1 MNLAQVFD
9 RLAGVSLQ
17 TALLVAIVFGLTRW
31 LPLAPRTRSLLWVI
45 VFAHGILAL
54 FFAVPLPLGHSTI
67 QPKFTV
73 VSREVVNRTTMPL
86 ERSAPSTFDPKSVA
100 VLGWAAGCLLTA
112 FFLGRRELSAR
123 RLLQQSRPAGEE
135 VLAQVEKVGQEMGI
149 TCVKVRLTD
158 GSIPPCT
165 AGFPFPTLY
174 LPAGLDVH
182 SDAFRALVI
191 HELAHVRHGDLPA
204 AIASTAA
211 RCLFFFH
218 PLTWLAHRE
227 WSIQKE
233 AACDA
238 EVLHRSSLSLPAY
251 CEVLIRCAQGRPI
264 FSAVIQ
270 AATQGFSHLHRR
282 ICEMKNTQKNK
293 KGAAP
298 VATIAALAISA
309 LAAVPVTVTARKA
322 LTHSPEHATGSL
334 PSIMSQAQTIEIG
347 PKDSAVIRLAPDR
360 QETDPLYQK
369 TVSLSLADA
378 TLDSALRALASSAR
392 VKIEFAPTKVEGI
405 SMSLESDFRTT
416 LDVLCGCG
424 NLEWERTGEKSFKVF
439 PSAKKEKEYPLGK
452 TVVET
457 LPSREAR
464 PSAPVEPVSAAAPEM
479 LDPSHMLS
487 KDKLLPSEAVA
498 PVVAAEA
505 VKVDETTVI
514 VPSELNLKSDE
525 VLMIDNFPTEPGE
538 FVLVPYLDEKG
549 KRQITFVRN
558 EPSSPNHK
566 N

>member
-1 MNLAQVFD
+1 MNLSPVFD

-17 TALLVAIVFGLTRW
+17 TTLLVVIVYGLTKW
-31 LPLAPRTRSLLWVI
+31 IGLAPRTRSLLWVM

-54 FFAVPLPLGHSTI
+54 FIAVPVPLGRQIS
-67 QPKFTV
+67 QPELSI
-73 VSREVVNRTTMPL
+73 VSREVVNRTSVPL
-86 ERSAPSTFDPKSVA
+86 ELSVPSTFDPKSLA
-100 VLGWAAGCLLTA
+100 VVSWAAGCLLTA
-112 FFLGRRELSAR
+112 IVLGRRELNAR
-123 RLLQQSRPAGEE
+123 RLLRRSLPADKEI
-135 VLAQVEKVGQEMGI
+135 LAQVQKVGQEMGVNRI
-149 TCVKVRLTD
+149 RVRLTE
-158 GSIPPCT
+158 GAIPPCT
-165 AGFPFPTLY
+165 AGFPWPTLY
-174 LPAGLDVH
+174 LPAGLDAR
-182 SDAFRALVI
+182 SDDFRALVI
-191 HELAHVRHGDLPA
+191 HELAHIRHGDLPA

-218 PLTWLAHRE
+218 PFTWLAHRE

-251 CEVLIRCAQGRPI
+251 CDVLIRCAAGRPI

-334 PSIMSQAQTIEIG
+334 HSIMAQDGTIQIG
-347 PKDSAVIRLAPDR
+347 PKDSAVIQMAPDR
-360 QETDPLYQK
+360 KETDPLYK
-369 TVSLSLADA
+369 TPVSLTLDDA
-378 TLDSALRALASSAR
+378 TLDTAFKALASSAG

-405 SMSLESDFRTT
+405 SMSLEADFRTT

-424 NLEWERTGEKSFKVF
+424 NLEWKRTGKASFKVV
-439 PSAKKEKEYPLGK
+439 PAPAVAKTYPLGK
-452 TVVET
+452 TVVES
-457 LPSREAR
+457 LPSREA
-464 PSAPVEPVSAAAPEM
+464 EPDSPAELQPPKEPEM
-479 LDPSHMLS
+479 LDSARRLDES
-487 KDKLLPSEAVA
+487 VLLPSEAVLPA
-498 PVVAAEA
+498 AAAEA